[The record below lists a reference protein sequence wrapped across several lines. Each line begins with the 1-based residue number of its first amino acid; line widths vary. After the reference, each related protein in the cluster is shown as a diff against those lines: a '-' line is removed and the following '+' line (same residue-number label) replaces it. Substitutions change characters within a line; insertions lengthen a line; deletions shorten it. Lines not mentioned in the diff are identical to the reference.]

1 MRSTAT
7 DWALFLSGEP
17 AKRTALHNRAAAMSF
32 AYGLPNVTFLKF
44 QAHAYDVVETSHA
57 ADTISGLRQAGARR
71 CADSPHENLLGDI

>member
-1 MRSTAT
+1 
-7 DWALFLSGEP
+7 
-17 AKRTALHNRAAAMSF
+17 MSF